1 MSPVMSTDVRDVQ
14 FNADNNSDIKV
25 HWLVVQNKTKRIE
38 LPLVTSLRL
47 SHMCHSLVRNFSL
60 SLSLSV
66 CVRAC
71 VWCVCG
77 WVGGRRIAHYPCI
90 SLVFLSCSITSKLVS
105 LSMSLSYYIVAI
117 MS

>member
-1 MSPVMSTDVRDVQ
+1 MSTDVRDVQ

-66 CVRAC
+66 RAC
-71 VWCVCG
+71 VCVVCV
-77 WVGGRRIAHYPCI
+77 WVGGGEEDC
-90 SLVFLSCSITSKLVS
+90 S
-105 LSMSLSYYIVAI
+105 LSLH
-117 MS
+117 